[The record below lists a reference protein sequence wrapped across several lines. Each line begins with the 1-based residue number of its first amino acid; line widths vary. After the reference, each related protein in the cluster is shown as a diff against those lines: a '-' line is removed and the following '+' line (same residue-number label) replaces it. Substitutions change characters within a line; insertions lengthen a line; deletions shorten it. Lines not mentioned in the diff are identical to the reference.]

1 MNIDKI
7 AQDLEPQR
15 QIIYMILKLKLQF
28 SVFWTV

>member
-7 AQDLEPQR
+7 AQDLKLRR